1 MQCQSACGGQVR
13 QMLFLPGARARKGAT
28 GEPQFLRVLCTF
40 LQAYAGETS
49 LPQLQSALRPSL
61 LYSSPFHHA
70 VRAGCVLIPWLCAK
84 GERTPHTGK
93 PILEAI
99 FTVFIFCAFSPE
111 EKEEEEEAFAK
122 EGAEVIATDVNEDKL
137 KELHQYP
144 GIKTRVLDVTKKDQ
158 IEVLAKELDKVDV
171 LFNVAGFV
179 HHGTVLDCEEG
190 DWDFTMNLN
199 VRSMYLMIRAFLP
212 QALKDFLA
220 RQKTGRMCTAE
231 EVAHLCVFLASDEVT
246 VQNGG
251 YAKKKESVSDSSGE
265 SQKTPLP
272 DVRFPRSLN
281 PPWTSPR
288 PPPGPPTTNTFDEP
302 GKEQGKENVSQ
313 ETQSELFK
321 KTMANENAILG
332 TEISSSDGIETEE
345 LKDINIKNASLEVK
359 HSESPV
365 VTEETTFLNECDQES
380 DQGCSKGCR
389 RLKNACPPKGTL
401 ANIITK
407 ATMAALLF
415 GVVWSITAKECEPG
429 GNLFSILLLLLCAV
443 VGGKLVGLIKFPTL
457 PPLPSLLGMLLSGFI
472 LRNVPY
478 VSEVFVIQH
487 KWSGSLRNIALAI
500 ILVRAG
506 LGLDAKALQKLKL
519 VCLRLACGPCTIEAC
534 SVAVISHFLMGLP
547 WIWGF
552 VLGFV
557 LGAVSPAVVVPSM
570 LLLQKVGYG
579 VEQGIPTLLMAAGSF
594 DDILAITGFNIF
606 LGMAFST
613 GLPCSHLRATASE
626 DHTALGNLQ
635 ADPQAPSQS
644 TGVAGARAGLG
655 LDAKGAVEDI
665 VGVAWDIFQ
674 PLLFGLIGAEISV
687 TSLNPSTV
695 GSTLYSIFRGVIEV
709 VGGMVAGVAL
719 GFFIRYF
726 PSKDQESLV
735 MKRAY
740 LLLGLSVFAVFG
752 SAAAGFSGSGGLC
765 TLVLAFLAGIG
776 WGSSKGAVE
785 DIVGVAWDIFQ
796 PLLFGLIGAEISVTS
811 LNPSTVGLGVATLSI
826 ALVIRIVFTF
836 VMVLFAGFNV
846 KEKLFVSLAWVPKAT
861 VQAAIGSVALDTARE
876 KQNVLLEKYGMDVLT
891 VAFLAI
897 LITAPMGALIIGLA
911 GPRLLRKPNPDQLE
925 NEGMGQ
931 YYG

>member
-1 MQCQSACGGQVR
+1 MSVSRPTPFFDNSSLGMV
-13 QMLFLPGARARKGAT
+13 PGT
-28 GEPQFLRVLCTF
+28 VDT
-40 LQAYAGETS
+40 
-49 LPQLQSALRPSL
+49 PSL
-61 LYSSPFHHA
+61 RERIQARPNPEQVCIEGTKFSSCSSVVA
-70 VRAGCVLIPWLCAK
+70 ATIIP
-84 GERTPHTGK
+84 
-93 PILEAI
+93 
-99 FTVFIFCAFSPE
+99 
-111 EKEEEEEAFAK
+111 
-122 EGAEVIATDVNEDKL
+122 
-137 KELHQYP
+137 
-144 GIKTRVLDVTKKDQ
+144 
-158 IEVLAKELDKVDV
+158 
-171 LFNVAGFV
+171 
-179 HHGTVLDCEEG
+179 
-190 DWDFTMNLN
+190 
-199 VRSMYLMIRAFLP
+199 
-212 QALKDFLA
+212 
-220 RQKTGRMCTAE
+220 
-231 EVAHLCVFLASDEVT
+231 
-246 VQNGG
+246 
-251 YAKKKESVSDSSGE
+251 
-265 SQKTPLP
+265 
-272 DVRFPRSLN
+272 N

-407 ATMAALLF
+407 VTMAALLF

-457 PPLPSLLGMLLSGFI
+457 PPLPSLL
-472 LRNVPY
+472 
-478 VSEVFVIQH
+478 
-487 KWSGSLRNIALAI
+487 
-500 ILVRAG
+500 
-506 LGLDAKALQKLKL
+506 
-519 VCLRLACGPCTIEAC
+519 
-534 SVAVISHFLMGLP
+534 
-547 WIWGF
+547 
-552 VLGFV
+552 
-557 LGAVSPAVVVPSM
+557 
-570 LLLQKVGYG
+570 
-579 VEQGIPTLLMAAGSF
+579 
-594 DDILAITGFNIF
+594 
-606 LGMAFST
+606 
-613 GLPCSHLRATASE
+613 
-626 DHTALGNLQ
+626 
-635 ADPQAPSQS
+635 
-644 TGVAGARAGLG
+644 
-655 LDAKGAVEDI
+655 
-665 VGVAWDIFQ
+665 
-674 PLLFGLIGAEISV
+674 
-687 TSLNPSTV
+687 